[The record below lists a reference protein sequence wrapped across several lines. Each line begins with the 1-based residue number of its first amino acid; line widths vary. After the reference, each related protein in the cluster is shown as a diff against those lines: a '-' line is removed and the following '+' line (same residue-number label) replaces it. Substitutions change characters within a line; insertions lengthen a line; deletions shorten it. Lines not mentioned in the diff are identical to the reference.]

1 MNESEKNPKLNTK
14 NALTIIN
21 YMHNQLL
28 AGGIQARGIC
38 PKFKK
43 LRALKI

>member
-21 YMHNQLL
+21 DMHRQLL
-28 AGGIQARGIC
+28 AGGIQARGIYL
-38 PKFKK
+38 KFKK
-43 LRALKI
+43 IRST